1 MCKIQTL
8 LSLSIGVLSLASVR
22 GQNCT
27 HKFCED
33 GGELT
38 NVTANYS
45 GSCVLF
51 GEYEDLPVNDTG
63 KLFCSKMHGN
73 RSVQ

>member
-8 LSLSIGVLSLASVR
+8 LSLSIGVLSLVSVR
-22 GQNCT
+22 GQNFT
-27 HKFCED
+27 FCED

-38 NVTANYS
+38 NVTANCS
-45 GSCVLF
+45 SSCVLF

-63 KLFCSKMHGN
+63 KLFCNKMHDN